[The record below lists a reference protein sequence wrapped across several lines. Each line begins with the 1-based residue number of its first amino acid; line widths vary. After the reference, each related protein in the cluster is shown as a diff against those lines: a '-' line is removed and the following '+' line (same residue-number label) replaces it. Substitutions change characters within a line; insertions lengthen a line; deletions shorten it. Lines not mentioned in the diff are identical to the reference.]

1 MNFKHKHS
9 NNPTKPMRQILLTAA
24 LAIMIASCGNQNQQT
39 EEKTTQAPLG
49 DNTAVTNENPSY
61 DPNRGEGKFTTVDL
75 GDGLNKTMADA
86 GNAIQGVKCASCH
99 KLTDERLVG
108 PGWKGVTERRT
119 PAWIMNFIT
128 NPDPMIDKDPEVQ
141 AQLEIC
147 LVRMPNQGL
156 TDDEARNILEFMRQN
171 DGVK

>member
-1 MNFKHKHS
+1 
-9 NNPTKPMRQILLTAA
+9 MRQILLTAA

-39 EEKTTQAPLG
+39 EEKPTQAPLG